1 MPINPEYA
9 RDILLENLNSE
20 QREAV
25 ASPHRQLLVIA
36 GAGSGKTEVMA
47 RRVAW
52 WVAVD
57 GVSKD
62 KIVAFTFMNEAA
74 EELKFRIR
82 SWLERVTKD
91 DEEPTLGG
99 MYIGTIH
106 GFCLKALRDFAP
118 ADYYMFDV
126 LDDAGRISFIEQGW
140 WNVLGLQPFR
150 SSAERAGAVSGKF
163 AAYEL
168 FRNGYDQLN
177 EHGLLDVQLSSEPI
191 PADVREERDWCMDSE
206 LLTPV
211 GTDDLS
217 ERFGDS
223 AARYYSYLRARRFF
237 DFGTVQ
243 SELLKRLEA
252 DGVFRTRFEDCWSH
266 LVVDE
271 VQDINPVQDR
281 IIRSIVRDNGH
292 MTAVGDHR
300 QAIYAFRG
308 GRVDLMGSLYMEIEP
323 APDGRVVE
331 LPANYRSTERIIQ
344 IANEWSQ
351 TIQERGGMTNPDMA
365 HGRESRIDQHDNH
378 VALIR
383 FVDRDDEASWIA
395 ESIDHLVRYVDGQ
408 GASHDVRDKERGIS
422 FGDVAIL
429 VRSGTDIRTYQNAL
443 QDRGIPAVVRGGPD
457 LFSQPESLL
466 VLSAFALA
474 SGVDSFMG
482 NEDRQGSLPNRI
494 RTTLNVDSRATE
506 VIPAAVIELRQ
517 RGLTFSDDTAERL
530 VRLSEAIC
538 RRNALDRGLR
548 LREEEVFCADA
559 RRWLARGGAIRRVF
573 PQKIFHWLL
582 EEAGIA
588 DWGQNAYAETA
599 RFHIGQISKLIK
611 GIETSGW
618 TPPNSLKWQTI
629 ALMQWGS
636 SRARSEAAPLLV
648 SPDAVSITTI
658 HSAKGLEFSA
668 VFLADVNAQRFPSK
682 LAKQQVSL
690 PFDLDVVTN
699 IDPARLADNDNYD
712 DERRLLYVAM
722 TRAERYLFVTCSGR
736 RRSRFITELEPI
748 FRNHGAVVNQGAVD
762 IAPSLIY
769 SPISV
774 DTEASFATSFS
785 DLRYYTECP
794 QDFYM
799 RVVMGFT
806 PTIGQEFGYG
816 RGVHNLL
823 RAIHQN
829 PAHWAALA
837 GDRAGLNEAVIH
849 LVDQG
854 MFYLRY
860 TTGVPLE
867 NLRRKAIAGVTEY
880 VVRFAEELG
889 TLEFE
894 PEKEFETLIQE
905 EQLLISGAIDVVRL
919 DDPPR
924 VTIVDFKSGDADEDT
939 GSGLTHDLMAMQIG
953 VYGLAAVHELEYE
966 PQQGLVRY
974 IGETNPDRMEIT
986 VDLTDDQLRYVRAQ
1000 LVETARNIRDREF
1013 DHGPSEQIEGRC
1025 FGCDFKNICRRSQV
1039 RRS

>member
-1 MPINPEYA
+1 MPITPDEA
-9 RDILLENLNSE
+9 REILLENLNDE

-25 ASPHRQLLVIA
+25 ASPDRQLLVIA

-57 GVSKD
+57 GVEKD
-62 KIVAFTFMNEAA
+62 RIVAFTFMNEAA

-82 SWLERVTKD
+82 SWLERVTD
-91 DEEPTLGG
+91 EGEEPTLGG

-126 LDDAGRISFIEQGW
+126 LDDAGRISLIEQGW
-140 WNVLGLQPFR
+140 WNVLGLEPFR
-150 SSAERAGAVSGKF
+150 LSAQAAGAAQGKF
-163 AAYEL
+163 QSYEL
-168 FRNGYDQLN
+168 FRHGYDQLN
-177 EHGLLDVQLSSEPI
+177 EHGLLDVRVSDDPI
-191 PADVREERDWCMDSE
+191 PTDVREERDWCMDAE

-211 GTDDLS
+211 GDDDLS
-217 ERFGDS
+217 QRFADS
-223 AARYYSYLRARRFF
+223 AARYYAYLKARRFF

-243 SELLKRLEA
+243 SELLKRL
-252 DGVFRTRFEDCWSH
+252 DGDEVFRARFEACWTH

-281 IIRSIVRDNGH
+281 IIRSIVREAGH

-308 GRVDLMGSLYMEIEP
+308 GRVDLMGSLFQEIEP
-323 APDGRVVE
+323 TPDGRVAE
-331 LPANYRSTERIIQ
+331 LPANYRSTERIIN

-351 TIQERGGMTNPDMA
+351 TIHERGGMTNPDMA
-365 HGRESRIDQHDNH
+365 HGRATRSDQHDDH
-378 VALIR
+378 VGLVR
-383 FVDRDDEASWIA
+383 FTDVEDEAAWIA
-395 ESIDHLVRYVDGQ
+395 DTIGQLVREAEGN
-408 GASHDVRDKERGIS
+408 GAWHDLIEGERGIS
-422 FGDVAIL
+422 YGDIAIL
-429 VRSGTDIRTYQNAL
+429 VRSGTDIRTFQNAL

-474 SGVDSFMG
+474 SNVDSFMG
-482 NEDRQGSLPNRI
+482 NENRPGTLPYRI
-494 RTTLNVDSRATE
+494 RTTLNVAANAVD
-506 VIPAAVIELRQ
+506 VIPAAIAELRH
-517 RGLTFSDDTAERL
+517 RGLEISDGASARVIRL
-530 VRLSEAIC
+530 ADAIR
-538 RRNALDRGLR
+538 RRNTLDRGIAID
-548 LREEEVFCADA
+548 ENEVSCRDA

-573 PQKIFHWLL
+573 PQQILHWLL
-582 EEAGIA
+582 EEAEIA
-588 DWGQNAYAETA
+588 DWGPMANAEAA
-599 RFHIGQISKLIK
+599 RFHVGQISKLIK

-618 TPPNSLKWQTI
+618 TPPSSLKWQTI
-629 ALMQWGS
+629 ALTQWGAT
-636 SRARSEAAPLLV
+636 RAKTEAAPLLV
-648 SPDAVSITTI
+648 SPDAVTITTI
-658 HSAKGLEFSA
+658 HSAKGLQFPA
-668 VFLADVNAQRFPSK
+668 VFLADVRARRFPSNM
-682 LAKQQVSL
+682 AKRQDAL
-690 PFDLDVVTN
+690 PFDLDVVTQ

-722 TRAERYLFVTCSGR
+722 TRAERYLFVTCSGNQ
-736 RRSRFITELEPI
+736 RSRFITELTPM
-748 FRNHGAVVNQGAVD
+748 FQNHGGQVADGGLDVGA
-762 IAPSLIY
+762 SLQY
-769 SPISV
+769 APISAN
-774 DTEASFATSFS
+774 TETSFATSFS

-823 RAIHQN
+823 RAVHEN
-829 PAHWAALA
+829 PAEW
-837 GDRAGLNEAVIH
+837 AGLAEDRDRLNEEVVR

-860 TTGVPLE
+860 TTGDPLN
-867 NLRRKAIAGVTEY
+867 NLRRKAIEGVTEY
-880 VVRFAEELG
+880 VSRFADELNS
-889 TLEFE
+889 LEFE

-924 VTIVDFKSGDADEDT
+924 VTIVDFKSGDADEET
-939 GSGLTHDLMAMQIG
+939 GSGLTQELMAMQIG

-966 PQQGLVRY
+966 PQHGLVRY
-974 IGETNPDRMEIT
+974 IGEPDAAKAEVA
-986 VDLTDDQLRYVRAQ
+986 VDLTDDQLANVRNQ
-1000 LVETARNIRDREF
+1000 LIETARSIREREF
-1013 DHGPSEQIEGRC
+1013 DQGPAPQSEGRC
-1025 FGCDFKNICRRSQV
+1025 ARCDFKRVCRLSQD
-1039 RRS
+1039 R